1 MTIEQLA
8 FVNTEQYPIHR
19 LDSAQGQNMIK
30 AVERMLADD
39 GCAILKDFIRP
50 QSQQRLVEES
60 RALSSS
66 AFFNHTLTN
75 PYSSQ
80 DNPELPEQHP
90 QRIFME
96 RTNGFVAQDLIP
108 AQTIIRN
115 LYHSADMQAFVAACI
130 GSEKIY
136 EYADPLAGAVV
147 NVLRPGCQHPWH
159 FDNNEFIVS
168 LMTQKADSGGLFEY
182 CPRIRSPQHENYDM
196 VSRVI
201 RDVDRSPVKA
211 LDITPGD
218 LQIFYG
224 RHSLHRVT
232 RIAGDRERLTLILA
246 YAEEP
251 GVITDPARAQKLFG
265 RYTQAHVDAARRGQS
280 RHASAEFDAK
290 VVA

>member
-1 MTIEQLA
+1 MTFEQLT
-8 FVNTEQYPIHR
+8 FVNTERYPIHR
-19 LDSAQGQNMIK
+19 LDNEQGQTVIK
-30 AVERMLADD
+30 SVRHMLAED

-50 QSQQRLVEES
+50 ESQQQLIQES
-60 RALSSS
+60 RELSPR
-66 AFFNHTLTN
+66 AFFNQTVTN
-75 PYSSQ
+75 PYSSE
-80 DNPELPEQHP
+80 DNPDLPADHP
-90 QRIFME
+90 QRLFME
-96 RTNGFVAQDLIP
+96 RSNGFVAQDLIP
-108 AQTIIRN
+108 RHTIIRN
-115 LYHSADMQAFVAACI
+115 LYHSANMQTFVAACI

-136 EYADPLAGAVV
+136 EYEDPLAGAVV

-182 CPRIRSPQHENYDM
+182 CPRIRSRQDENYDT

-201 RDVDRSPVKA
+201 RDEERTPVKT

-232 RIAGDRERLTLILA
+232 RVAGNNERHTLILA
-246 YAEEP
+246 YADEP
-251 GVITDPARAQKLFG
+251 GVITDPVRAQKLFG
-265 RYTQAHVDAARRGQS
+265 RYTQAHVDAADKGKS
-280 RHASAEFDAK
+280 RTADSQ